1 MLRESYNLRTG
12 LEARKTTTKGTLDA
26 SNGNQRKAIATDT
39 ATKIRMNVQMAK
51 MNVRRFGVLVALAPV
66 LCGHAF
72 GQSQASKTSA
82 SAPVPASAASSLP
95 PADQILDR
103 YVQAIGGRDAWKKMT
118 SRISTGTIDVPA
130 MNLSGTIE
138 IREKAPNRI
147 VATITFNSAR
157 FSQGY
162 DGSIGWTNDT
172 QNGLREQTGEELT
185 ETKRDAD
192 FYHPLDLHTLYS
204 KFAVTGIEKVNDRDA
219 YAVEATSPEGGT
231 DKMYFDVQS
240 GLVLRIVGQHH
251 MPEGVTSFTEDLSDY
266 REVDGIRL
274 PFKVQQQSAD
284 STYTIE
290 FKEVRQNVPIEDSA
304 FAKPASP

>member
-1 MLRESYNLRTG
+1 MCGARDKGNYNQ
-12 LEARKTTTKGTLDA
+12 GTLDA
-26 SNGNQRKAIATDT
+26 SNRNQRKAIATDK
-39 ATKIRMNVQMAK
+39 ATKIRMNAQMAK
-51 MNVRRFGVLVALAPV
+51 MNVRRLSVLMALVPV
-66 LCGHAF
+66 LCGQLFA
-72 GQSQASKTSA
+72 QSQASKTSA
-82 SAPVPASAASSLP
+82 SATPTASTAPSLP
-95 PADQILDR
+95 PADQILER
-103 YVQAIGGRDAWKKMT
+103 YVQAIGGREAWKKMT

-147 VATITFNSAR
+147 VATITFNRAK

-185 ETKRDAD
+185 EAKRDAD

-204 KFAVTGIEKVNDRDA
+204 KFVVTGVEKVNDRDA
-219 YAVEATSPEGGT
+219 YAMEATSPEGGT

-251 MPEGVTSFTEDLSDY
+251 MPEGVTTFTEDLSDY
-266 REVDGIRL
+266 REVDGIKL
-274 PFKVQQQSAD
+274 PFKVEQKSAE

>member
-1 MLRESYNLRTG
+1 MKLQID
-12 LEARKTTTKGTLDA
+12 ARRL
-26 SNGNQRKAIATDT
+26 S
-39 ATKIRMNVQMAK
+39 
-51 MNVRRFGVLVALAPV
+51 VLAALLFV
-66 LCGHAF
+66 LSSHTNA
-72 GQSQASKTSA
+72 QLQASKTSA
-82 SAPVPASAASSLP
+82 AALASTSASLP
-95 PADQILDR
+95 SADQILDR
-103 YVQAIGGRDAWKKMT
+103 YVQAIGGREAWKKMT

-147 VATITFNSAR
+147 VATIIFNSAK

-204 KFAVTGIEKVNDRDA
+204 KFVVTGVEKINDRDA
-219 YAVEATSPEGGT
+219 YAMEATSPEGST
-231 DKMYFDVQS
+231 DKMYFDMQS
-240 GLVLRIVGQHH
+240 GLVLRIIGQHH
-251 MPEGVTSFTEDLSDY
+251 MPEGVTAFTEDLSDY
-266 REVDGIRL
+266 REVDGIKL
-274 PFKVQQQSAD
+274 PFKVRQTSAD

-290 FKEVRQNVPIEDSA
+290 FKEVRQNVPIEDSE
-304 FAKPASP
+304 FAKPTSP